1 MLSGSGAAVYAA
13 FPEGMTLTTLVG
25 EFEKAGYF
33 VRVAGPHAGGVEIM
47 DD

>member
-13 FPEGMTLTTLVG
+13 FPVGHDLETLVG
-25 EFEKAGYF
+25 EYERAGYY
-33 VRVAGPHAGGVEIM
+33 VRVSGPHAVGAEIM